1 MRSLQ
6 INNNGIHAGFEIT
19 FHLTEERINAPTIA
33 RNRHEGPFRMRWI
46 VPGYLA
52 QRKARITPEAI
63 TQAPQAAAPFL
74 QRPAAIKMKDN
85 LEDG

>member
-33 RNRHEGPFRMRWI
+33 RNRHEGPFRMR
-46 VPGYLA
+46 
-52 QRKARITPEAI
+52 
-63 TQAPQAAAPFL
+63 
-74 QRPAAIKMKDN
+74 
-85 LEDG
+85 